1 MQSKSQPLVSVVIPC
16 YNHAQYV
23 QDCIQSV
30 INQTYQNIELI
41 IIDDGSK
48 DNSIEKIEEMLSVC
62 EERFTRFEF
71 RYRANRGLSAT
82 LNEAL
87 EWCHGKYFSAI
98 ASDDM
103 LLAEK
108 LMVQVPILEA
118 DDACKGVFG
127 NMILINDQNEEC
139 GEIIKKEKKYFF
151 KDLFKYTE
159 YLPAPTQMLRLK
171 DIKNVN
177 GFNEKFIIEDWYIY
191 LKVLEKGGYCIH
203 LNYTFTKYRLHED
216 NLSKKKNIMI
226 IGKLQIADHFK
237 SHERE
242 YNQLLIEIY
251 LFAILNMF
259 FLYPIMVL
267 KALSGKL
274 IRKLNGIL

>member
-30 INQTYQNIELI
+30 INQTYKNIELI

-103 LLAEK
+103 LLPEK

-127 NMILINDQNEEC
+127 NMILINDQNEKC

-151 KDLFKYTE
+151 KDLFRYTE
-159 YLPAPTQMLRLK
+159 YLPAPTQILRLK
-171 DIKNVN
+171 DIKDVN

-191 LKVLEKGGYCIH
+191 LKILENGGYCIH

-226 IGKLQIADHFK
+226 IGKLQIADYFK

-242 YNQLLIEIY
+242 YNQLLVEIY
-251 LFAILNMF
+251 LFAIINMF
-259 FLYPIMVL
+259 FFNPIMVL
-267 KALSGKL
+267 KTLSRKL
-274 IRKLNGIL
+274 IRKLNGML

>member
-1 MQSKSQPLVSVVIPC
+1 MNQSNPPLVSVVIPC
-16 YNHAQYV
+16 YNHEKFV

-30 INQTYQNIELI
+30 IDQTYQNIELI

-48 DNSIEKIEEMLSVC
+48 DGSVEKIQEMIPAC
-62 EERFTRFEF
+62 QERFIRFEF
-71 RYRANRGLSAT
+71 RYRPNKGLSAT

>member
-1 MQSKSQPLVSVVIPC
+1 MQSKSQPLVSIVIPC
-16 YNHAQYV
+16 YNHSQYV

-30 INQTYQNIELI
+30 INQTYKNIELI

-87 EWCHGKYFSAI
+87 EWCHGEYFSAI

-103 LLAEK
+103 LLPEK

-127 NMILINDQNEEC
+127 NMILINDQNEKC

-159 YLPAPTQMLRLK
+159 YLPAPTQILRLK
-171 DIKNVN
+171 DIKDVN

-191 LKVLEKGGYCIH
+191 LKILEKGGYCIH

-226 IGKLQIADHFK
+226 IGKLQIADYFK

-242 YNQLLIEIY
+242 YNQLLVEIY
-251 LFAILNMF
+251 LFAIINMF
-259 FLYPIMVL
+259 FFNPIMVL
-267 KALSGKL
+267 KTLSRKL
-274 IRKLNGIL
+274 IRKLNGML

>member
-127 NMILINDQNEEC
+127 NMILINDQNEAC

-259 FLYPIMVL
+259 FLYPVMVL

-274 IRKLNGIL
+274 IRKFNGIL

>member
-30 INQTYQNIELI
+30 INQTYKNIELI

-103 LLAEK
+103 LLPEK

-127 NMILINDQNEEC
+127 NMILINDQNEKC

-151 KDLFKYTE
+151 KDLFRYTE
-159 YLPAPTQMLRLK
+159 YLPAPTQILRLK
-171 DIKNVN
+171 DIQDVN

-191 LKVLEKGGYCIH
+191 LKILENGGYCIH

-226 IGKLQIADHFK
+226 IGKLQIADYFK

-242 YNQLLIEIY
+242 YNQLLVEIY
-251 LFAILNMF
+251 LFAIINMF
-259 FLYPIMVL
+259 FFNPIMVL
-267 KALSGKL
+267 KTLSRKL
-274 IRKLNGIL
+274 IRKLNGML